1 MIWKNSVFVA
11 LGGGAGSV
19 ARYLISTLVQRNSS
33 GGFPW
38 GTLVVNL
45 AGCFAIGILY
55 GLAQKGNLLSNELR
69 LLLAIGF
76 CGGFTTFS
84 TFANE
89 GFTLLRSG
97 EYIYFF
103 SYIALSFLV
112 GIFLVFVGYSLVN
125 LNR

>member
-1 MIWKNSVFVA
+1 MVWKNIVFVA

-19 ARYLISTLVQRNSS
+19 ARYLMSPLVQRNSS

-45 AGCFAIGILY
+45 VGCLAIGILY

-97 EYIYFF
+97 ECIYFF